1 MTSKRI
7 RLDPFF
13 RALPISGIVLIALE
27 EAVSAQV
34 AAGEVRVIVGVVI
47 NHSSGKTRLLIH
59 HPAHN
64 EVRIVGLSEKVIR
77 SNSTALHTPLLL
89 ARILAVAFLSVDLAH
104 TPSLER
110 CFTHL
115 ALFAGLALLGT
126 TEVRGGIGIG
136 IRVIEV
142 KVLVIVVV
150 IVVVVVVETERHVQ
164 LATEVTD

>member
-27 EAVSAQV
+27 EAVGAQV

-89 ARILAVAFLSVDLAH
+89 ARILAVVFLSSLAFLSVDLAH

-115 ALFAGLALLGT
+115 ALFALLGT

-150 IVVVVVVETERHVQ
+150 IVVVVVVVVVETERHVQ
-164 LATEVTD
+164 L